1 MKQVT
6 QNYRTGQLKVAEVPA
21 PRTGEGAVLV
31 ANCVSLIS
39 SGTEKQAIDLAKASL
54 VGKAAARPDLVRRVV
69 NKVRLDGVRPTIEK
83 VFAKLD
89 TPIPLGYS
97 IAGTVIEIGRRVQGY
112 AVGDRVACAGAG
124 MANHAEINAVPK
136 NLCVPIPAAVTDQD
150 ASFVTLGA
158 IALQGVRQ
166 AQLTLGERVVVMGL
180 GLIGLLTVQ
189 ILKASGCRVL
199 GFDPNPERAKLAAGL
214 GADIAVSDG
223 LIEAALGFTGGHGA
237 DAVIL
242 TAATKSSQPLNQAA
256 EISRLKGRI
265 VVVGLVGMTIDRE
278 PFYKRELD
286 LRLSMSY
293 GPGRHDPSY
302 EISGNDYPLPYV
314 RWTEQR
320 NMAAF
325 LDLIAEGKVTPQAL
339 VTHRFGIAEAEKA
352 YQIMEA
358 GEPHLA
364 MLLTYA
370 GGAAQRIERRI
381 ERARPSP
388 GRSASGVAF
397 VGLGNYAKGML
408 LPAFRK
414 ASGIRLTAVV
424 TSTGISAG
432 HASEKFGFQTIATE
446 PSAAFED
453 PATDTV
459 VIATRHD
466 THAALTTEALQAG
479 KNVFCEK
486 PLAVDAAGLEA
497 VISAAEGSSGVLTV
511 GFNRRFAPLLVKAKA
526 ALEPRLGP
534 LVMLYRINA
543 GSVPPDSWIQREE
556 GAGRIIGEV
565 CHFVDAL
572 TFLAAALP
580 VEVQAVAASNCADAV
595 SVLIRFADGSTGTII
610 YSPLGDP
617 SVPKEYV
624 EVFAAGRVVQL
635 DDFRRLT
642 VTRGGRSSVTKGIQD
657 KGQAALVAAFLAAT
671 RGDGE
676 VPLTLAELEAVTR
689 ATFAIE
695 ECLSVGSSVTINT
708 FANVSEGELGATAPL
723 EERTSTFA
731 A

>member
-1 MKQVT
+1 MKQIT
-6 QNYRTGQLKVAEVPA
+6 QNYRTGQLKVVEVPA
-21 PRTGEGAVLV
+21 PRTGDGVVLV
-31 ANCVSLIS
+31 ATCVSLIS
-39 SGTEKQAIDLAKASL
+39 SGTDKQAIDLAKASL

-69 NKVRLDGVRPTIEK
+69 AKVRHDGVRPTIEK

-97 IAGTVIEIGRRVQGY
+97 IAGTVIEVGRHVHGY

-136 NLCVPIPAAVTDQD
+136 NLCVLIPAAVADQD

-158 IALQGVRQ
+158 IALQGVRR
-166 AQLTLGERVVVMGL
+166 AQLTLGERVIVMGL

-189 ILKASGCRVL
+189 LLKASGCRVL

-214 GADIAVSDG
+214 GADIAVSDE
-223 LIEAALGFTGGHGA
+223 LLEAVAGFTDGHGA

-302 EISGNDYPLPYV
+302 ELSGNDYPLPYV

-325 LDLIAEGKVTPQAL
+325 LDLVAEGKVTPKAL

-352 YQIMEA
+352 YEIMEA
-358 GEPHLA
+358 GKPHLA
-364 MLLTYA
+364 MLLTYS
-370 GGAAQRIERRI
+370 GVAAIERRV

-388 GRSASGVAF
+388 SRSASGVAF

-414 ASGIRLTAVV
+414 ASGIRLTTVV

-446 PSAAFED
+446 PSAAFD
-453 PATDTV
+453 DAATDIV

-486 PLAVDAAGLEA
+486 PLAVDAVGLEA
-497 VISAAEGSSGVLTV
+497 VMSAAEGSSGVLTV

-543 GSVPPDSWIQREE
+543 GAVPPDNWVQREE
-556 GAGRIIGEV
+556 GGGRIIGEV

-572 TFLAAALP
+572 TFLAGALP
-580 VEVQAVAASNCADAV
+580 VEVQAVAAGGYADAV
-595 SVLIRFADGSTGTII
+595 SALIRFSDGSTGTII
-610 YSPLGDP
+610 YSSLGEP
-617 SVPKEYV
+617 SVPKEYI

-642 VTRGGRSSVTKGIQD
+642 VTREGRSSVTKGMQD
-657 KGQAALVAAFLAAT
+657 KGQAALVAAFLAAA
-671 RGDGE
+671 RGE
-676 VPLTLAELEAVTR
+676 ASAPIARAEMAAVSEATL
-689 ATFAIE
+689 AIE
-695 ECLSVGSSVTINT
+695 ESLCAGVPVEIGVL
-708 FANVSEGELGATAPL
+708 APALTAPP
-723 EERTSTFA
+723 A
-731 A
+731 

>member
-1 MKQVT
+1 VKQIT

-21 PRTGEGAVLV
+21 PRTGDGAVLV
-31 ANCVSLIS
+31 ATCVSLIS

-69 NKVRLDGVRPTIEK
+69 DIVRRDGVRPTIEK

-97 IAGTVIEIGRRVQGY
+97 IAGTVIEVGRRVQGY

-136 NLCVPIPAAVTDQD
+136 NLCVPIPAAVGNQE

-166 AQLTLGERVVVMGL
+166 AKLTLGERVVVMGL
-180 GLIGLLTVQ
+180 GLVGLLTVQ
-189 ILKASGCRVL
+189 LLKASGCRVL

-214 GADIAVSDG
+214 GADITVSDG
-223 LIEAALGFTGGHGA
+223 LLEAVLGFTGGHGA

-242 TAATKSSQPLNQAA
+242 TAATKSSQPLNQSA
-256 EISRLKGRI
+256 EISRVKGRI
-265 VVVGLVGMTIDRE
+265 VVVGVVGMSIDRE
-278 PFYKRELD
+278 AFYKRELD
-286 LRLSMSY
+286 LRLSLSY
-293 GPGRHDPSY
+293 GPGRNDPSY
-302 EISGNDYPLPYV
+302 ELSGNDYPLPYV

-325 LDLIAEGKVTPQAL
+325 LDLVAEGKVTPQAL
-339 VTHRFGIAEAEKA
+339 VTHRFDIAEAENA

-358 GEPHLA
+358 GKPHLA
-364 MLLTYA
+364 MLLTYS
-370 GGAAQRIERRI
+370 GAPAMERRI
-381 ERARPSP
+381 ERARPLP
-388 GRSASGVAF
+388 ARRASGVAF
-397 VGLGNYAKGML
+397 VGLGNYARGVL

-414 ASGIRLTAVV
+414 ASGIQLTTVV

-432 HASEKFGFQTIATE
+432 HASEKFGFRTIATE

-497 VISAAEGSSGVLTV
+497 VMIAAESSSGVLTV

-526 ALEPRLGP
+526 ALEPRSGP

-543 GSVPPDSWIQREE
+543 GSVPADNWIQREE
-556 GAGRIIGEV
+556 GGGRIIGEV

-572 TFLAAALP
+572 MFLAGALP
-580 VEVQAVAASNCADAV
+580 VEVQAVAASGHADAV
-595 SVLIRFADGSTGTII
+595 SALIRFADGSTGTII
-610 YSPLGDP
+610 YSSLGDP
-617 SVPKEYV
+617 SVPKEYI

-642 VTRGGRSSVTKGIQD
+642 VTREGRSSVTKGVQD
-657 KGQAALVAAFLAAT
+657 KGQAALVAAFLAAA

-676 VPLTLAELEAVTR
+676 VPLPLIELEAVTR

-695 ECLSVGSSVTINT
+695 ECLRVGSSVMMSA
-708 FANVSEGELGATAPL
+708 FADGSEGERGAAAPL
-723 EERTSTFA
+723 DERTSTFA

>member
-1 MKQVT
+1 VKQIT
-6 QNYRTGQLKVAEVPA
+6 QNYRTGQLKVAEVPV
-21 PRTGEGAVLV
+21 PRTGDGAILV
-31 ANCVSLIS
+31 ATCVSLIS

-54 VGKAAARPDLVRRVV
+54 VSKAAARPDLVRRVV
-69 NKVRLDGVRPTIEK
+69 DKVRRDGVRPTIET

-97 IAGTVIEIGRRVQGY
+97 IAGTVIEIGRRVHGY

-124 MANHAEINAVPK
+124 IANHAEINAVPK

-189 ILKASGCRVL
+189 LLKASGCRVL

-214 GADIAVSDG
+214 GADITVSDG
-223 LIEAALGFTGGHGA
+223 LLEAVLGFTGGHGA

-302 EISGNDYPLPYV
+302 ELSGNDYPLPYV

-325 LDLIAEGKVTPQAL
+325 LDLVAEGKVTPEAL
-339 VTHRFGIAEAEKA
+339 VTHRFGVAEAEKA

-358 GEPHLA
+358 GKPHLA
-364 MLLTYA
+364 MLLTYS
-370 GGAAQRIERRI
+370 GVAAIERRI

-397 VGLGNYAKGML
+397 VGLGNYAKCML

-414 ASGIRLTAVV
+414 ASGIRLTTVV

-446 PSAAFED
+446 PSAAFDD
-453 PATDTV
+453 PATDIV

-486 PLAVDAAGLEA
+486 PLAVDAVGLEA
-497 VISAAEGSSGVLTV
+497 VMMAAEGSSGVLTV

-526 ALEPRLGP
+526 ALEPRSGP
-534 LVMLYRINA
+534 LVMFYRINA
-543 GSVPPDSWIQREE
+543 GSVPPDNWIQREE
-556 GAGRIIGEV
+556 GGGRIIGEV

-572 TFLAAALP
+572 TFLAGALP
-580 VEVQAVAASNCADAV
+580 MEVQAVAASGHADAV
-595 SVLIRFADGSTGTII
+595 SALIRFTDGSTGTIV
-610 YSPLGDP
+610 YSSLGDP
-617 SVPKEYV
+617 SVPKEYI

-642 VTRGGRSSVTKGIQD
+642 VTREGRSSVTKGSQD
-657 KGQAALVAAFLAAT
+657 KGQGALVAAFLAAV

-676 VPLTLAELEAVTR
+676 VPLPFAELEAVTR

-695 ECLSVGSSVTINT
+695 ECLSVGSSVTMSA
-708 FANVSEGELGATAPL
+708 FANSSDGERGATAPL
-723 EERTSTFA
+723 DEQTSTFA